1 MLGSCSDSCIH
12 VSIKM
17 GLGRVFFHVLWHDC
31 WHVPLWD
38 TNYSWYSWRFLVHVT
53 SYHHRKIQIHGFQH
67 GICCHDTCLR
77 GDALE
82 TLLQRSR
89 RHFTVGSAPA
99 CEGSTTLTDV
109 KQSKHLNA
117 GIFDMLLTVIC
128 LSLCPSY
135 IYIWGPVKIPCR
147 PTCLKIQG
155 IVLGGGPIVLRGL
168 GTGLWS

>member
-1 MLGSCSDSCIH
+1 
-12 VSIKM
+12 M

-67 GICCHDTCLR
+67 GICCHDTCPR

-135 IYIWGPVKIPCR
+135 IYIY
-147 PTCLKIQG
+147 G
-155 IVLGGGPIVLRGL
+155 IVTKYDELQKESLPNISKTVLGFKPHRAQWVLCYAWPVHGRC
-168 GTGLWS
+168 